1 MWIQTKLNW
10 FPLSVIEQSG
20 SSVTVAILV
29 EDQTIV
35 RSLIF
40 LETGNHGSLREI
52 VSVLFLRGSDA
63 VRLFRVAKPRLIG
76 QSAHA
81 VIRLMQAKEDM
92 MMFYQSIPDSVFRVP
107 WDPAPCRFVVRLPRE
122 ANFSPV
128 DGRID
133 YSIWCNFLG
142 NYGLRLGNTTM

>member
-52 VSVLFLRGSDA
+52 VSVLFLRYRASSGGFDE
-63 VRLFRVAKPRLIG
+63 L
-76 QSAHA
+76 
-81 VIRLMQAKEDM
+81 
-92 MMFYQSIPDSVFRVP
+92 SVNQ
-107 WDPAPCRFVVRLPRE
+107 WL
-122 ANFSPV
+122 
-128 DGRID
+128 
-133 YSIWCNFLG
+133 
-142 NYGLRLGNTTM
+142 